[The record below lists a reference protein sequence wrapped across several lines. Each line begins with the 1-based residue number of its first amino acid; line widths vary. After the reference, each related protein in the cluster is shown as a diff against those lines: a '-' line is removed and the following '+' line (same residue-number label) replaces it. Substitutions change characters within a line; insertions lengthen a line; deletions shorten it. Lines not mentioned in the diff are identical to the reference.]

1 MHLGDVC
8 ADQLAVHLH
17 KDSLI
22 MGRGQAGQ
30 ASNQPTA
37 MQISEKL
44 VVGAI
49 LLTAGAAEG
58 IYVTEKQSTE

>member
-1 MHLGDVC
+1 
-8 ADQLAVHLH
+8 
-17 KDSLI
+17 

-30 ASNQPTA
+30 ASNQPRA